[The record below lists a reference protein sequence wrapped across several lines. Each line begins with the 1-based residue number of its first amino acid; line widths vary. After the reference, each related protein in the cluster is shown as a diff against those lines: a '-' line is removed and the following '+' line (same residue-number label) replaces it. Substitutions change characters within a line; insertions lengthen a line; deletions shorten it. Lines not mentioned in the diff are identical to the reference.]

1 MVPGD
6 YRRGLQGAGHTAR
19 VHGLAAG
26 RLRLGAAR
34 GSPPVAG
41 SGPGVHHG
49 GGQRRGYGAAMS
61 GDGDNRVTDRDH
73 AQWLARLNVM
83 NTEATYNAVV
93 NLAEQVLAGDLGEPE
108 AGQRLRRS
116 AELLRGTYGLSD
128 LDRFDFDLIDWT
140 AIVAE
145 EVETRRT
152 E

>member
-1 MVPGD
+1 
-6 YRRGLQGAGHTAR
+6 
-19 VHGLAAG
+19 
-26 RLRLGAAR
+26 
-34 GSPPVAG
+34 
-41 SGPGVHHG
+41 
-49 GGQRRGYGAAMS
+49 MS

-128 LDRFDFDLIDWT
+128 LDRFDFDLIDWS

-145 EVETRRT
+145 EVETRRDD
-152 E
+152 